1 MKNFKK
7 ILSLMLSCSIA
18 GLSAVS
24 PSVSATGKSR
34 NFPVQYDSIKSE
46 ESKDLNSGDKPFKV
60 FEIYNAYYGI
70 TTTTTVKT
78 TTKPTTTITTTST
91 TKTTKPTTSTTKT
104 TKLTTS
110 TTKLTTKVTTT
121 KTTSVSATT
130 TVPTTTVQT
139 TFTTIETTS
148 ETSVQTTAETS
159 ETEITTTASTI
170 PPFCNGIDVSQYQSN
185 IDWQAVKD
193 SGVDFVIIRAG
204 YGKELHQVDPTFYS
218 NIEGAQAVGI
228 DVGIYWYSY
237 ADNSETARREAEVC
251 YELIK
256 DYSFEYPIYFDIEEP
271 KHSNMSIAQTSVI
284 VDTFCSEMENRGYYV
299 GVYSYANF
307 LQSHIYRS
315 VLEKYDVWVAQYS
328 DSLTAYN
335 GHYGV
340 WQYSSTGQVN
350 GISGNVDMNYC
361 YNDYSQI
368 ISANPDPD
376 FIPPET
382 TTAPKTL
389 CDIVNA
395 DCTAVDWS
403 ANDKEIAMLAVNN
416 SGEEPDFDMLAKNIA
431 DAKAESRKTG
441 LIWYADKTTSEEMIE
456 DAEKLHAFIEDY
468 QLEYPIYLDLTNPA
482 ITESELTSDEIS
494 ELIRAFCS
502 VFDAD
507 EKHYIG
513 VRGYDDF
520 LTDRVNADIYED
532 YDVWLVTDDDKIRF
546 GYKYGII
553 SRLISQDDISYY
565 ESECLRNYPDIMIT
579 YHLNGF

>member
-1 MKNFKK
+1 MKNFRK

-24 PSVSATGKSR
+24 PSVSAVDSNR
-34 NFPVQYDSIKSE
+34 NFPVQYDSTKSG
-46 ESKDLNSGDKPFKV
+46 ESKVLNSGDKPFKV

-78 TTKPTTTITTTST
+78 TTKPITTVTTTSTVKTTSKTTTKATTAKTTSKTTTKATTAKTTSMATTKTIPATTVQTAFTTIETSSETSIQTTTESATTEIITTTST
-91 TKTTKPTTSTTKT
+91 F
-104 TKLTTS
+104 
-110 TTKLTTKVTTT
+110 V
-121 KTTSVSATT
+121 
-130 TVPTTTVQT
+130 
-139 TFTTIETTS
+139 
-148 ETSVQTTAETS
+148 
-159 ETEITTTASTI
+159 
-170 PPFCNGIDVSQYQSN
+170 PFCNGIDVSQYQGN

-204 YGKELHQVDPTFYS
+204 YGKELHQVDPTFYR
-218 NIEGAQAVGI
+218 NIEGAKAVGI

-256 DYSFEYPIYFDIEEP
+256 DYSLEYPVYFDIEEP

-340 WQYSSTGQVN
+340 WQYSSTGQVS

-368 ISANPDPD
+368 ISANPDPN
-376 FIPPET
+376 FVPPET
-382 TTAPKTL
+382 TTAPKAL

-403 ANDKEIAMLAVNN
+403 ESDKEIAMLAVNN
-416 SGEEPDFDMLAKNIA
+416 SGEEPDFDMLAENIA
-431 DAKAESRKTG
+431 DAKAESRKIG
-441 LIWYADKTTSEEMIE
+441 LIWYADKITSEEMIE
-456 DAEKLHAFIEDY
+456 DADKLHNFIEDY
-468 QLEYPIYLDLTNPA
+468 QLEYPIYLDLTNLA
-482 ITESELTSDEIS
+482 ITESELSSDEIS
-494 ELIRAFCS
+494 ELIKAFCS
-502 VFDAD
+502 VFDTD
-507 EKHYIG
+507 KKHYIG
-513 VRGYDDF
+513 VRGYDDL
-520 LTDRVNADIYED
+520 LTDRVNADIYEE

-546 GYKYGII
+546 GYKYGVI
-553 SRLISQDDISYY
+553 SRLISEDDISYY
-565 ESECLRNYPDIMIT
+565 ESEFLRNYPAIMIT

>member
-24 PSVSATGKSR
+24 PSVSAIGESGV
-34 NFPVQYDSIKSE
+34 FPVQYDSTKSR

-60 FEIYNAYYGI
+60 FDIYNAYYGI
-70 TTTTTVKT
+70 TTTTTATTTTKKPITTVTTTATAKTTKSTTKITTVKTTSKT
-78 TTKPTTTITTTST
+78 TTK
-91 TKTTKPTTSTTKT
+91 
-104 TKLTTS
+104 
-110 TTKLTTKVTTT
+110 
-121 KTTSVSATT
+121 
-130 TVPTTTVQT
+130 TVPATTVQT
-139 TFTTIETTS
+139 TFTTIKTTP
-148 ETSVQTTAETS
+148 ETSVQTTTEPAT
-159 ETEITTTASTI
+159 TEITTTTES
-170 PPFCNGIDVSQYQSN
+170 PLVPFYNGIDVSQYQGN

-193 SGVDFVIIRAG
+193 SGIDFVIIRAG
-204 YGKELHQVDPTFYS
+204 YGKELYQVDPYFYS

-237 ADNSETARREAEVC
+237 ADNSDTARREAEVC

-256 DYSFEYPIYFDIEEP
+256 NYSLDYPVYFDIEEP

-328 DSLTAYN
+328 SNLTAYS
-335 GHYGV
+335 GHYGI
-340 WQYSSTGQVN
+340 WQYASTGQVN

-361 YNDYSQI
+361 YKDYSQI
-368 ISANPDPD
+368 IPANPDPN

-382 TTAPKTL
+382 TATVAPVSTETTTTTTTPKVL
-389 CDIVNA
+389 CDIVDA
-395 DCTAVDWS
+395 DCTAVDWNAS
-403 ANDKEIAMLAVNN
+403 DKEIAMLAVNN
-416 SGEEPDFDMLAKNIA
+416 SGEDPDFDILAKNIA

-441 LIWYADKTTSEEMIE
+441 LIWYSDKITSEEMIE

-468 QLEYPIYLDLTNPA
+468 RFEYPIYLDLTSPA
-482 ITESELTSDEIS
+482 ITESELTSDKIS

-553 SRLISQDDISYY
+553 SRFISKDDISCY
-565 ESECLRNYPDIMIT
+565 ESECLRNYPAIMIT

>member
-1 MKNFKK
+1 MKSLKK
-7 ILSLMLSCSIA
+7 LLSLILSCSVA
-18 GLSAVS
+18 GLPAVS
-24 PSVSATGKSR
+24 PSVSAMGEGG
-34 NFPVQYDSIKSE
+34 NFPVQYDSTKSE
-46 ESKDLNSGDKPFKV
+46 ESKELSAGDKPFKV

-70 TTTTTVKT
+70 TTTTVAT
-78 TTKPTTTITTTST
+78 TTKPKTTVTTTST
-91 TKTTKPTTSTTKT
+91 AKPTTKT
-104 TKLTTS
+104 
-110 TTKLTTKVTTT
+110 VP
-121 KTTSVSATT
+121 AT
-130 TVPTTTVQT
+130 TVPV
-139 TFTTIETTS
+139 TFTVAQSTT
-148 ETSVQTTAETS
+148 ETSVQTTTETTT
-159 ETEITTTASTI
+159 TEITTTS
-170 PPFCNGIDVSQYQSN
+170 PLVPFYNGIDVSQYQGN

-193 SGVDFVIIRAG
+193 SGVDFAIIRAG
-204 YGKELHQVDPTFYS
+204 YGKEFNQVDPHFYA

-237 ADNSETARREAEVC
+237 ADDSETAKREAEVC
-251 YELIK
+251 YETIK
-256 DYSFEYPIYFDIEEP
+256 NYSLEYPIYFDIEES
-271 KHSNMSIAQTSVI
+271 KHASMSIAQTSVI

-307 LQSHIYRS
+307 LQTHIYRS

-328 DSLTAYN
+328 ENLTAYN
-335 GHYGV
+335 GHYGI
-340 WQYSSTGQVN
+340 WQYSSQGNVS
-350 GISGNVDMNYC
+350 GIGGNVDMNYC
-361 YNDYSQI
+361 YRDYSQI
-368 ISANPDPD
+368 IPANPNPN
-376 FIPPET
+376 FIPPETTATVTPVSTETTTT

-395 DCTAVDWS
+395 DCTDVDWS
-403 ANDKEIAMLAVNN
+403 ASDKGISMLAVNN

-431 DAKAESRKTG
+431 DAKAESRKIG
-441 LIWYADKTTSEEMIE
+441 LIWYADKTTSEEMAE
-456 DAEKLHAFIEDY
+456 DAEKLHTFIENY

-532 YDVWLVTDDDKIRF
+532 YDAWLITDDDTIRF
-546 GYKYGII
+546 GYNYGII
-553 SRLISQDDISYY
+553 SRLISGDDISYY
-565 ESECLRNYPDIMIT
+565 ENECLRNYPAIMIT